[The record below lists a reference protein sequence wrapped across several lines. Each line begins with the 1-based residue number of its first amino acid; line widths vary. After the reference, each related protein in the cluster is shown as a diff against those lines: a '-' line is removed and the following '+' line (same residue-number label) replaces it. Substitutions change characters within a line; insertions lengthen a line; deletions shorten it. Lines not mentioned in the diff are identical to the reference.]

1 MDLGP
6 FRHLHKILT
15 ARQHSP
21 ETQDDDVHERMFEI
35 LSLSARIHNRLQPL
49 HQCAGRRGH
58 TPSFDLWQTWAALSI
73 LTPSFYKGLSAFA
86 VAHHTSR
93 WSAMTA
99 ATWRSPRMRPSTRSI
114 LMAPLT
120 FMCATAP

>member
-86 VAHHTSR
+86 VVFPLSL
-93 WSAMTA
+93 SEL
-99 ATWRSPRMRPSTRSI
+99 SI
-114 LMAPLT
+114 SQWWCR
-120 FMCATAP
+120 CAL